1 VIRLV
6 FPAAHRRGGIERVV
20 WEHAR
25 WFGRRTDVEFV
36 GYRFDEADRVENLT
50 IVQPPGGPGH
60 RSPRLLRRDMTA
72 AVRSLPPAPAIS
84 FGAVCPPAQ
93 VVNVGSVHRRWVLMG
108 DAVPVG
114 PLRVPGSVR
123 RVLPRHRALLALER
137 AYFLHPTVETFV
149 AISDNVAG
157 DLMELYG
164 IDAGRI
170 HIIPNGYA
178 EDEFNAARRA
188 ELRGPTRAR
197 IVSSPEEIAVLFVA
211 NELHRK
217 GFATLVDAVAR
228 LSDPRVHIHVVGAVS
243 TTAYA
248 GRVQQLGLTDRVHY
262 HGPSDDVAAYMAA
275 ADLFVLPTRYE
286 AFGLVIVE
294 ALAMGTPVITS
305 RAAGASPAVHSGVNG
320 YLLDDPSDAEEL
332 HAALTE
338 ALGDHRLA
346 ALQAG
351 TVDSAL
357 DYRWS
362 SVLPRIDA
370 LVRSTDS

>member
-1 VIRLV
+1 MIRLI
-6 FPAAHRRGGIERVV
+6 FPAAHRRGGVERVV

-25 WFGRRTDVEFV
+25 WFGQRTDVQFV
-36 GYRFDEADRVENLT
+36 GYRFENPGRIENLS
-50 IVQPPGGPGH
+50 IVAPPHAAPS
-60 RSPRLLRRDMTA
+60 RATA
-72 AVRSLPPAPAIS
+72 VFRELDQLVGSLPRCPGVS
-84 FGAVCPPAQ
+84 FGAVCPPAK
-93 VVNVGSVHRRWVLMG
+93 VVNVQSVHRRWVLMG

-114 PLRVPGSVR
+114 RLRVPGAVR
-123 RVLPRHRALLALER
+123 RVLSRHRALLALER
-137 AYFLHPTVETFV
+137 SYFLNPGVEAFV
-149 AISDNVAG
+149 AISDNVAA

-164 IDAGRI
+164 IDAARI

-178 EDEFNAARRA
+178 EDEFNAARRS
-188 ELRGPTRAR
+188 ELREPMRAR
-197 IVSSPEEIAVLFVA
+197 ILSSPEEIVVLFVA

-217 GFATLVDAVAR
+217 GFATLIDSVAR
-228 LSDPRVHIHVVGAVS
+228 LGDPRVHIHVVGAVS

-248 GRVQQLGLTDRVHY
+248 SRIQQLGLTDRVHY

-305 RAAGASPAVHSGVNG
+305 RAAGASPAVHPGVNG

-332 HAALTE
+332 HAVLTE

-346 ALQAG
+346 ALRAG

-370 LVRSTDS
+370 LVRSTDA